1 MKAKEVLEKYQITR
15 TTLSRWVKNGVIK
28 HTMSPTGRYIYSDL
42 INKHELKTIEP
53 KLNVIYSRVSTSNQK
68 DNLNRQIERLRL
80 FCSSKGIVVDEIIK
94 DIASALNYN
103 RSGYR
108 KLVNLI
114 INKKVDNVII
124 EYKDR
129 LLRIGFEDFKY
140 LCDSF
145 GTNIVVVDNCIDT
158 DKDKNKEITED
169 LVSIIQHFSTK
180 IYSNRKRKKI
190 VDMVVQTENS
200 EVES

>member
-15 TTLSRWVKNGVIK
+15 TTLSRWVKSGVIK
-28 HTMSPTGRYIYSDL
+28 YTVSPTGRYIYSDL
-42 INKHELKTIEP
+42 INKHELKTITS

-68 DNLNRQIERLRL
+68 ENLDRQIERLKM
-80 FCSSKGIVVDEIIK
+80 FCSSKGIIVDEIIK
-94 DIASALNYN
+94 DVASALNYN

-114 INKKVDNVII
+114 INKKVDNVVI

-129 LLRIGFEDFKY
+129 LLRIGFEDFKH

-145 GTNIVVVDNCIDT
+145 ETNITVVDNCTDT
-158 DKDKNKEITED
+158 NKDKNKEITED
-169 LVSIIQHFSTK
+169 LVSIIHHFSTK

-190 VDMVVQTENS
+190 VDSIIQTENS